1 MTINTSGINPTG
13 HNVLVQFQ
21 MGADKTPGG
30 LLLPASVRERDDAAC
45 QTGTIIAKGPTAG
58 DFADWP
64 EGFEFPP
71 VGSRVVVKKFASM
84 YELKG
89 DDGFEYRLC
98 EDKDVL
104 AVLEG

>member
-1 MTINTSGINPTG
+1 MNTSGITPTG
-13 HNVLVQFQ
+13 FMVLVKFAI
-21 MGADKTPGG
+21 GADKTPGG

-45 QTGTIIAKGPTAG
+45 QTGTIVAKGPCAG
-58 DFADWP
+58 DALDWP
-64 EGFEFPP
+64 EGHEFPP
-71 VGSRVVVKKFASM
+71 VGSRVVVKKFAAM